1 MYGNYPG
8 AGYAG
13 PTGPNYAGY
22 HGGPMMGSAPMR
34 PQPHRM
40 IPGMDPATGVVWPGG
55 KRPPGPIVKAGN
67 LVRDITIPVLKQALS
82 KWGVEGIKEV
92 LLADSR
98 FGQVALFLFKEVEQA
113 QLMMMAQGVEVEG
126 RPLMLEF
133 LPATGNAKPEKKSNR
148 EASRATELIKVS
160 GLPKKMD
167 KNELVTHLRSH
178 GVLGISQVALQPDH
192 TAIVRFNEERDV
204 PKAISKAQSTVFKE
218 KKLVLEPMMSTWD
231 TLFPYGEAD
240 ERDANHQDE
249 SWSEGAPRGWHSSWQ
264 SSGWQKGTWQGDW
277 SGYEGSYR
285 SHSRSS
291 LHQQQSEG
299 YDAWPGSNSGGTSR
313 NRPY

>member
-1 MYGNYPG
+1 MLELTCGVLDPLTGLKNAVVVHWRCSRTLLSFVCHSAACLAMYGNYPG

-13 PTGPNYAGY
+13 PTGANYAGY

-67 LVRDITIPVLKQALS
+67 LVKDITIPVLKQALS

-148 EASRATELIKVS
+148 EASRATELIKDKTTSIAIALSRRVS
-160 GLPKKMD
+160 LQCPR
-167 KNELVTHLRSH
+167 LVTCLQQMLPCSEEKGDTVCSKHDTKIQASKMLACHPLPSS
-178 GVLGISQVALQPDH
+178 SQSV
-192 TAIVRFNEERDV
+192 
-204 PKAISKAQSTVFKE
+204 
-218 KKLVLEPMMSTWD
+218 
-231 TLFPYGEAD
+231 
-240 ERDANHQDE
+240 
-249 SWSEGAPRGWHSSWQ
+249 
-264 SSGWQKGTWQGDW
+264 
-277 SGYEGSYR
+277 
-285 SHSRSS
+285 
-291 LHQQQSEG
+291 
-299 YDAWPGSNSGGTSR
+299 
-313 NRPY
+313 